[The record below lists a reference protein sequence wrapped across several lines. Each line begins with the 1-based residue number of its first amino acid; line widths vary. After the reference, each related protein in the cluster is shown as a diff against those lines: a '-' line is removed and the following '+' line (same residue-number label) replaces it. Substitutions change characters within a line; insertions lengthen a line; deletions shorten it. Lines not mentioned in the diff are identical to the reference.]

1 VQLEI
6 LDRRV
11 RDLIADV
18 AAPTP
23 APAGGSVAAL
33 VVTLAAA
40 LAEMAARLSAKTWG
54 GAEAAVA
61 HAVALKQRAE
71 PLAQRDAE
79 AYGAVLAAMRAYQ
92 GEAAAQSPAVRAALA
107 EATAV
112 PLETATI
119 AAAVARL
126 GAELARYGNP
136 RLRGDAA
143 CAAALA
149 EAAARAAAN
158 LVVIN
163 LETAD
168 DDRARRA
175 NDLAETAGAAARMAL
190 AQQL

>member
-143 CAAALA
+143 CAAALGA
-149 EAAARAAAN
+149 AAARAAAN

-163 LETAD
+163 LGTRED
-168 DDRARRA
+168 ERARRA
-175 NDLAETAGAAARMAL
+175 SDLAEAASHAACSIPAG
-190 AQQL
+190 